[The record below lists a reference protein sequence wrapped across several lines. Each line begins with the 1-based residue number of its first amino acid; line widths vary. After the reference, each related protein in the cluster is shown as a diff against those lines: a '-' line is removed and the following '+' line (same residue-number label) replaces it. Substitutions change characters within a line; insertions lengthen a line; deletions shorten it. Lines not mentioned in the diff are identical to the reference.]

1 MKATNYFTTSVMARR
16 PYLKTEWIEYVLSNP
31 IRTEVQANGRI
42 RHWAFI
48 SEAGKYLRVV
58 TEPDGQTVHNAF
70 FDRRF
75 APWKGEDEIMVFQ
88 YYPDTDML
96 YVKLA
101 DGIST
106 ESEEVAPGIVLD
118 FDEHNRV
125 VGIEIEDASKF
136 IDLSRLE
143 LRALPVV
150 NLVFSE
156 RVPAWQPFGKTS
168 VSSVDLLRTGAPI
181 LPPDNRSQ
189 TWQV

>member
-1 MKATNYFTTSVMARR
+1 
-16 PYLKTEWIEYVLSNP
+16 
-31 IRTEVQANGRI
+31 
-42 RHWAFI
+42 
-48 SEAGKYLRVV
+48 
-58 TEPDGQTVHNAF
+58 
-70 FDRRF
+70 
-75 APWKGEDEIMVFQ
+75 MVFQ

-96 YVKLA
+96 YIKLA

-150 NLVFSE
+150 NLIFSE
-156 RVPAWQPFGKTS
+156 RVPA
-168 VSSVDLLRTGAPI
+168 
-181 LPPDNRSQ
+181 
-189 TWQV
+189 